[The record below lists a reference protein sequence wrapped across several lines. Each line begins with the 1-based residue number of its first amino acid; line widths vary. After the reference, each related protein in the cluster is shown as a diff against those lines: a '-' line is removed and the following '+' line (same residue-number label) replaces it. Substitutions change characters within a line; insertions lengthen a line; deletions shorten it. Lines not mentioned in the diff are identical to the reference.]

1 MDERWY
7 YVGANRSPVG
17 PHSREALEAL
27 RASGRL
33 AGDTLVWKEGT
44 NGWAPYSAS
53 GLKAPSPPPIP
64 PPVPSNP
71 DPKAVDFT
79 GAPNPETALN
89 SAPPLGSGIY
99 SVARASSPVPIES
112 ATLRTPQDGDE
123 DSGNA
128 EPSTSAPEPPT
139 QPVDDDGWQCT
150 QASPWRRYFARMLDT
165 VLLGTLIWIVLAVVF
180 AAMSNDLYR
189 VFFGSPGLATNRISA
204 TILTLAV
211 VAPVEALI
219 LGLTG
224 TTIGKWVFGIRVTDA
239 AGRSIGLV
247 QAGLREAA
255 VFLKGLGLGIPIVS
269 LITMIAGYRML
280 KHDGATSWD
289 YERPWVVTYRPAG
302 AAQTILFV
310 LGVLVFVTAL
320 IILQALDQTKV

>member
-27 RASGRL
+27 RANGRL
-33 AGDTLVWKEGT
+33 AGDTLVWKEGA
-44 NGWAPYSAS
+44 NGWTPYSES
-53 GLKAPSPPPIP
+53 GLKAPSPPPVP
-64 PPVPSNP
+64 PPVPGNA
-71 DPKAVDFT
+71 DLEAADFA
-79 GAPNPETALN
+79 GAPNPESAMN
-89 SAPPLGSGIY
+89 SAPQLGSDIY
-99 SVARASSPVPIES
+99 SVTRASSPVPIES
-112 ATLRTPQDGDE
+112 AMLRTTQDGGD

-165 VLLGTLIWIVLAVVF
+165 VLLGTLIWVVLAVVF
-180 AAMSNDLYR
+180 EAMSNDLYR
-189 VFFGSPGLATNRISA
+189 VFFGSPGLATNQISA

-224 TTIGKWVFGIRVTDA
+224 TTIGKWVFGIRVTDT
-239 AGRSIGLV
+239 AGRSIGFIH
-247 QAGLREAA
+247 AGFREAA
-255 VFLKGLGLGIPIVS
+255 VFFKGLGLGIPIVS
-269 LITMIAGYRML
+269 LVTLIAGYRTL

-289 YERPWVVTYRPAG
+289 SERPWVVTYRPAG
-302 AAQTILFV
+302 AAQTVLFV

-320 IILQALDQTKV
+320 IILQAFDRTKV